1 MGSDQFI
8 EMLSQV
14 SSKLIPVAV
23 LILIIFLIVCVKN
36 VIESLKTLNKTLTTT
51 EAQVKKLDRPLQTV
65 GDISDTVDRFHIK
78 TRDTIDAGLD
88 AAKEGFSAVKEK
100 AKGVKVKPRHAKSTS
115 DQTTV
120 EVEEVIINEE

>member
-23 LILIIFLIVCVKN
+23 LVLIIFLIVCVKN

-51 EAQVKKLDRPLQTV
+51 EEQVKKLDRPLQTV
-65 GDISDTVDRFHIK
+65 GDISDTVDRIHVK

-88 AAKEGFSAVKEK
+88 AAKEGFGAVKEK
-100 AKGVKVKPRHAKSTS
+100 AKSVKVRPKHARHASENSTV
-115 DQTTV
+115 D
-120 EVEEVIINEE
+120 VEEVIISEE